1 MSAPILDVRNL
12 TFTVGR
18 KTILDRITFSVNE
31 GDYVSVIG
39 PNGAGKT
46 SLIRCLN
53 RINRIASGTISV
65 AGTPLHELDQ
75 RELARIMSY
84 VPQADGRDAPFS
96 VYDFVLMGRY
106 PHRSALSGLRREDHD
121 AVEAALAST
130 HIEAL
135 AERSLA
141 TLSGGEQQKVFIAA
155 ALAQEAKILLLDEPT
170 TFLDYRHQVEVR
182 ALLHRLNREQGI
194 TIIAVTH
201 DADAAVFSSH
211 RVLALKHGALIFD
224 GTPDAL
230 LDPEVLEN
238 IYDTAFRIVRDGAS
252 NAPIVV
258 PEGPAS

>member
-1 MSAPILDVRNL
+1 MSAPILDVRDL
-12 TFTVGR
+12 TFAVGR
-18 KTILDRITFSVNE
+18 KTILDRVTFTVKD
-31 GDYVSVIG
+31 GDYVSIIG

-53 RINRIASGTISV
+53 RINRIASGAITV

-75 RELARIMSY
+75 REIARIMSY

-130 HIEAL
+130 HIEAF

-182 ALLHRLNREQGI
+182 TLLHRLNRERGI

-211 RVLALKHGALIFD
+211 RVLALKHGALVFD
-224 GTPDAL
+224 GAPEEL

-238 IYDTAFRIVRDGAS
+238 IYDTAFRIVRDGES

-258 PEGPAS
+258 PENPAR